1 MSKCG
6 DLEIF
11 WPPMIVGRSISI
23 ILVGCIQNIRKFWPL
38 SRPVNHY
45 LEYCHR
51 CSSLALSYRECG
63 QAFCIL
69 QITTPSDFHIQD
81 YRKKCQ
87 LSLPSVLDHFLR
99 LAMDSIACVNKNLI
113 WFTFAGSISQ
123 AITLSLVLQALRSLY
138 ICDNTSATILSSITT
153 LRKLCSHP
161 QLIRNNFVNETNLE
175 PASDSSHSAAASR
188 NGDFDQLFQ
197 ER

>member
-1 MSKCG
+1 M
-6 DLEIF
+6 L
-11 WPPMIVGRSISI
+11 VRRSISI
-23 ILVGCIQNIRKFWPL
+23 FWLGCIQDIWKFWPL
-38 SRPVNHY
+38 CRPVNHY
-45 LEYCHR
+45 LENCHR
-51 CSSLALSYRECG
+51 CGSLAISNRKCG

-69 QITTPSDFHIQD
+69 QITTPSDFYIQD
-81 YRKKCQ
+81 YRKQCQ

-99 LAMDSIACVNKNLI
+99 LAMCVDINLI

-123 AITLSLVLQALRSLY
+123 AITLTLVLQALRSLY

-161 QLIRNNFVNETNLE
+161 QLIRNNSVNETNLE
-175 PASDSSHSAAASR
+175 PASDYSHSAAASR
-188 NGDFDQLFQ
+188 NSDIDQLFQ